1 MVRAMHGESPA
12 RSPDAPTED
21 DALRPY
27 EFDLIVS
34 GLDIEDP
41 ALLDG
46 FEERVG
52 DITFA
57 SHGRVVRAAVERKA
71 RGLGEAIGSAIADI
85 ESIPGTRVVRVEP
98 DEHVSQAEIAV
109 RLGRSRQSI
118 SQWVSGSRGPGGFP
132 APAFESGH
140 VALWRWSEVKAWL
153 RAAGLGTNEDQEHED
168 QASAVI
174 RAANALLEARRAMA
188 ALDGKE
194 RERLSTFVPQGL
206 P

>member
-1 MVRAMHGESPA
+1 MHGGSPA

-21 DALRPY
+21 DALRLY

-34 GLDIEDP
+34 GLDMEDP
-41 ALLDG
+41 GVLDG
-46 FEERVG
+46 FEERAG

-57 SHGRVVRAAVERKA
+57 SHGRVVRAAVDRKA
-71 RGLGEAIGSAIADI
+71 RGLGEAIGSAIADV

-118 SQWVSGSRGPGGFP
+118 SQWVAGSRGPGGFP

-153 RAAGLGTNEDQEHED
+153 RAAGLDTNEDQEHEN

-188 ALDGKE
+188 ALDAKE

>member
-1 MVRAMHGESPA
+1 MHGGSPA
-12 RSPDAPTED
+12 RSPDAPMED
-21 DALRPY
+21 EALRSY

-34 GLDIEDP
+34 GLDMEDP
-41 ALLDG
+41 GVLDG
-46 FEERVG
+46 FEERAG

-57 SHGRVVRAAVERKA
+57 SHGRVVRAAVDRKA
-71 RGLGEAIGSAIADI
+71 RGLGEAIGSAIADV

-109 RLGRSRQSI
+109 RLGRSRQSV
-118 SQWVSGSRGPGGFP
+118 SQWVAGSRGPGGFP

-153 RAAGLGTNEDQEHED
+153 RAAGLNTNEVKERED
-168 QASAVI
+168 QTSAVI

-188 ALDGKE
+188 ALDAKE

>member
-1 MVRAMHGESPA
+1 M
-12 RSPDAPTED
+12 ED
-21 DALRPY
+21 EALRSY

-34 GLDIEDP
+34 GLDTEDP
-41 ALLDG
+41 GVLDG
-46 FEERVG
+46 FEERAG

-57 SHGRVVRAAVERKA
+57 SHGRVVQAAVDRKA
-71 RGLGEAIGSAIADI
+71 RGLGEAIGSAIADV

-118 SQWVSGSRGPGGFP
+118 SQWVWGSRGPGGFP
-132 APAFESGH
+132 ATAFESGH
-140 VALWRWSEVKAWL
+140 VALWRWSEVKTWL
-153 RAAGLGTNEDQEHED
+153 GASGLGTKEDQERED

-188 ALDGKE
+188 ALDAKE
-194 RERLSTFVPQGL
+194 RERLSTSVPQGL
-206 P
+206 S